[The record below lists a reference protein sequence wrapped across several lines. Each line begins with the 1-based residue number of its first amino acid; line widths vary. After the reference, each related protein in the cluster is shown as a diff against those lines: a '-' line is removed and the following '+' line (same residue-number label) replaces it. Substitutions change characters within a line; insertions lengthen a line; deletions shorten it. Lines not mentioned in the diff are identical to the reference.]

1 MYMDG
6 RNMQSR
12 ILRVA
17 LVSTTLF
24 TEREIQKCFDRNDD
38 ALLPCF
44 EQTQDLTLYYCLHNT
59 LTPLQI
65 Y

>member
-6 RNMQSR
+6 RNIQSR

-24 TEREIQKCFDRNDD
+24 TERKIQKCFDRNDD
-38 ALLPCF
+38 ALLPCY
-44 EQTQDLTLYYCLHNT
+44 E
-59 LTPLQI
+59 
-65 Y
+65 